1 MKQKRI
7 PKKVDL
13 IINTIVPP
21 YVDEF
26 KGKVQKHVPKDS
38 PKKGVVINFLQFQPD
53 MYKKQ
58 KQFMEKFI
66 KGNAISAAY
75 LNTFEDLQSY
85 NLCQYF
91 GAADSHGQD

>member
-21 YVDEF
+21 YADEF

-53 MYKKQ
+53 MYKK
-58 KQFMEKFI
+58 
-66 KGNAISAAY
+66 
-75 LNTFEDLQSY
+75 
-85 NLCQYF
+85 
-91 GAADSHGQD
+91 